1 MARKKRRERQP
12 VKPAGASKSSSAS
25 THSEP
30 EMSVHALTQGDPLV
44 DEVQSF
50 VAKRSELAKKV
61 AEEIKTTEKKLAELR
76 KTAAM
81 LSPDSG
87 GAAAPKERKPAPKER
102 KPKPAKPKSSK
113 REAKPEEASP
123 ETPQEPAAE

>member
-12 VKPAGASKSSSAS
+12 VKPAGGQKSSPAS

-30 EMSVHALTQGDPLV
+30 ELSVHALTQGDPLV

-76 KTAAM
+76 KTAAI

-87 GAAAPKERKPAPKER
+87 GAAPKERKPAPNPR
-102 KPKPAKPKSSK
+102 KPKAAKPRAGK
-113 REAKPEEASP
+113 REAKPEAAPP